1 MSATVIPSENPSV
14 NRWLKDKAMDH
25 IDHALGRPVWP
36 RRKTYRNHF
45 STDAG
50 GPTAAAFESSPY
62 WRKYGQHRDMAF
74 FLVTSAGREALA
86 AHLDGLDVGERHRAY
101 EVTYEGQS
109 RIVPAKS
116 RSHARYSEYL
126 TISDCF
132 SELTFGEFIKH
143 SSVRLAA

>member
-1 MSATVIPSENPSV
+1 MTENPSV

-25 IDHALGRPVWP
+25 IDHAIGRPVWP
-36 RRKTYRNHF
+36 LRETYRNHF
-45 STDAG
+45 ATDATG
-50 GPTAAAFESSPY
+50 TIAIDFAFSPY
-62 WRKYGQHRDMAF
+62 WARVGQQGDMAF
-74 FLVTSAGREALA
+74 FAVTTAGRKALA
-86 AHLDGLDVGERHRAY
+86 AYLDGMDVGERQRAY
-101 EVTYEGQS
+101 VVTYEGHS
-109 RIVPAKS
+109 RIVSAKS